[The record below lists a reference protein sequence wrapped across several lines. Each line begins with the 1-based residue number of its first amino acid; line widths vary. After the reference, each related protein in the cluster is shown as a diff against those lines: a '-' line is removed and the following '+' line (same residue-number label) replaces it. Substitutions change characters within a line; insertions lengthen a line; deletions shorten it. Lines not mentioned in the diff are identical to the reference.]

1 MSMKLNWG
9 WRIAIVYTFFAVSTM
24 GFVVFAMSEN
34 VELVRKDYY
43 EESLRYDATFAST
56 ERGNAIFEQVTVN
69 ESEAGLEVRLPAAHV
84 KVDSASVNLYRAENS
99 SLDRRY
105 KIEGNAVHIP
115 QSALKAGNYQ
125 AQIEWRF
132 DDQWYR
138 VTRPLLV
145 TR

>member
-1 MSMKLNWG
+1 MNMNWG

-43 EESLRYDATFAST
+43 EESLRYDATFASVQ
-56 ERGNAIFEQVTVN
+56 RGNTIAEQVIVK
-69 ESEAGLEVRLPAAHV
+69 ESEDGVDVMLPAHHLN
-84 KVDSASVNLYRAENS
+84 VDSASVNLYRAENS

-105 KIEGNAVHIP
+105 LINGNAIRIP
-115 QSALKAGNYQ
+115 TTALKHGNYQ
-125 AQIEWRF
+125 AQVEWRSEGE
-132 DDQWYR
+132 WYR

>member
-1 MSMKLNWG
+1 MSWG

-43 EESLRYDATFAST
+43 EESLRYDATFASAQ
-56 ERGNAIFEQVTVN
+56 RGNAVFEQVTVK
-69 ESEAGLEVRLPAAHV
+69 ESEDGVDVVLPSSHV
-84 KVDSASVNLYRAENS
+84 SADSASVILYRAENS

-105 KIEGNAVHIP
+105 RVEGNSIHIP
-115 QSALKAGNYQ
+115 ATALKHGNYQ
-125 AQIEWRF
+125 AQVEWRF
-132 DDQWYR
+132 GGEWYR